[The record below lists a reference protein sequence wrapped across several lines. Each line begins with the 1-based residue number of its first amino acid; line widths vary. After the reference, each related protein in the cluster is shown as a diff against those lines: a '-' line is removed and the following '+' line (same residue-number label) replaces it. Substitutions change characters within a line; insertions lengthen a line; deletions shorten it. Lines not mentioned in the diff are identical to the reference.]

1 MKKIIFFGSLI
12 AVFLMI
18 MAPSIP
24 AIQKQVV
31 KNSFREKIIEI
42 IENEDYQS
50 LIELVSRLINDI
62 EEPSAKVLQLKDLLN
77 ELDKFSDSEE
87 ESKSSN
93 VFLKFL
99 LLEIG
104 IVCIIIGAF
113 NMYFGSGSSRAKGA
127 LLVLVGIILV
137 MLSR

>member
-1 MKKIIFFGSLI
+1 MKKIIFFGSLM

-18 MAPSIP
+18 MVPSIP
-24 AIQKQVV
+24 AVQKQVV

-50 LIELVSRLINDI
+50 LIELLSQLIKDI
-62 EEPSAKVLQLKDLLN
+62 EEPPDKVLQLKELLN
-77 ELDKFSDSEE
+77 ELDKFSDDNI
-87 ESKSSN
+87 ESKTTN
-93 VFLKFL
+93 TFLKFL

-127 LLVLVGIILV
+127 LLAIAGIILI

>member
-50 LIELVSRLINDI
+50 LIDLVSRLINDI
-62 EEPSAKVLQLKDLLN
+62 EEPPDKVLQLKELLN
-77 ELDKFSDSEE
+77 QLDKFSDDNI
-87 ESKSSN
+87 ESN
-93 VFLKFL
+93 TTNTFLKFL

-104 IVCIIIGAF
+104 VACIIIGAF

-127 LLVLVGIILV
+127 LLVIAGIVLI